1 MGEACPKNI
10 EERRRRPE
18 FTPCYRII
26 QDHIDSFIQARIGE
40 ERPLPEYV
48 LREFD
53 AFLKCGIPA
62 FGFLR
67 LVCRGCREEHVL
79 PFSCKKRAFRP

>member
-26 QDHIDSFIQARIGE
+26 QDHIETFIQARIGE
-40 ERPLPEYV
+40 GWPLPEYV

-53 AFLKCGIPA
+53 AFLNFDYKSPR
-62 FGFLR
+62 LR
-67 LVCRGCREEHVL
+67 NTTV
-79 PFSCKKRAFRP
+79 STW